1 MGKTILLSGAC
12 GSGKSTLMTLGY
24 RAVEPHW
31 GPTATID
38 TDTILMMVDPRWGLD
53 YEERRLDLA
62 GYQCGLL
69 AESFLTTGF
78 ACVIIGG
85 NGLYTPEE
93 INDLVALLLRLGEV
107 YHVTLDPSL
116 AERGA
121 ASRPAAATRRRSGS
135 RPTSI
140 GCEPDINRGPAASTT
155 HCSTPRRRLRRS
167 HNEPAAAKGDSLA
180 RYLPSNAGS
189 VTPFESSLGQ
199 GLLRMVL
206 GRVRWSRRQSAAL
219 ALGWVRE

>member
-24 RAVEPHW
+24 RAFEPHW

-38 TDTILMMVDPRWGLD
+38 TDTILMMVDPRWELD
-53 YEERRLDLA
+53 DEERRLELA

-85 NGLYTPEE
+85 NGLHTPEE

-116 AERGA
+116 AETQR
-121 ASRPAAATRRRSGS
+121 RVATRGGDQT
-135 RPTSI
+135 P
-140 GCEPDINRGPAASTT
+140 EWLAA
-155 HCSTPRRRLRRS
+155 HVEWMR
-167 HNEPAAAKGDSLA
+167 A
-180 RYLPSNAGS
+180 RYRSWTCRIDNTQLDP
-189 VTPFESSLGQ
+189 E
-199 GLLRMVL
+199 
-206 GRVRWSRRQSAAL
+206 AAL
-219 ALGWVRE
+219 AEIARRTSCGEGRLTGPVPAL